1 MKRIKANFGQIL
13 ISKCA
18 LVLVFSAGLVG
29 NSFAQQFDAQD
40 LSRKFDA

>member
-1 MKRIKANFGQIL
+1 MKRIKANFGQAL
-13 ISKCA
+13 INNCA
-18 LVLVFSAGLVG
+18 LFLVFAAGLVG